1 MKNIYEN
8 DELGHS
14 ENQLIDDG
22 AREEGSA
29 SWDGEEESIEDFSS
43 EEGIDNNQLEE
54 TPDSGNSS
62 DQEEENAEDSFVED
76 DDEDYEDYEDSEEE
90 HKNTHKSKDAHNERF
105 VGFSGLV
112 LGESFKSE

>member
-54 TPDSGNSS
+54 TPDSDNLP
-62 DQEEENAEDSFVED
+62 DQEEENADVSFLEDGD
-76 DDEDYEDYEDSEEE
+76 GDEDDYEDSDEEE
-90 HKNTHKSKDAHNERF
+90 SKNTLPDNSRR
-105 VGFSGLV
+105 V
-112 LGESFKSE
+112 LSYSDYISSLNQ

>member
-29 SWDGEEESIEDFSS
+29 SWNGEEESIEDFSS

-54 TPDSGNSS
+54 TPDSDNLP

-76 DDEDYEDYEDSEEE
+76 EDVDEDDYEKSDEEE
-90 HKNTHKSKDAHNERF
+90 RKNTLPDNSRR
-105 VGFSGLV
+105 V
-112 LGESFKSE
+112 LSYSDYISSLNQ

>member
-54 TPDSGNSS
+54 TPDSDNLP
-62 DQEEENAEDSFVED
+62 DQEEENADVSFLEDGDED
-76 DDEDYEDYEDSEEE
+76 DYEKSDEKER
-90 HKNTHKSKDAHNERF
+90 KNTLPDNSRR
-105 VGFSGLV
+105 V
-112 LGESFKSE
+112 LSYSDYISSLN